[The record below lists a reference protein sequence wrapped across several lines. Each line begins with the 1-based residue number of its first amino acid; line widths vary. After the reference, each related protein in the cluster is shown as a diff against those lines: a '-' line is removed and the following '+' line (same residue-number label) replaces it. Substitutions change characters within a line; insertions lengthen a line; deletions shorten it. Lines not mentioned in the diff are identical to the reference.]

1 MILFANSR
9 FELLFSFD
17 FLSIFFFRT
26 ELINIIVAIS
36 LCLTFL
42 NWCAASYLGLRLLQA
57 NFDLTSFL
65 LICWAAQ
72 LIWFFVLVGL
82 WLFVRKCWPWAMVCW
97 AFAGLLLSLLQL
109 AIHTQMVSAGGGY
122 LGGDFGGDHF
132 GGGDQKRKKKFIF
145 TSNQLLLATLSL
157 YVDSVLIFT
166 LVTPVTGALVSAL
179 QQLTT
184 SAGLLP
190 KDGFMRAV

>member
-1 MILFANSR
+1 MILFVNSR

-42 NWCAASYLGLRLLQA
+42 NWCAASYLGLWLLQA
-57 NFDLTSFL
+57 NFDLTAFL

-109 AIHTQMVSAGGGY
+109 AIHTQMVSGGG
-122 LGGDFGGDHF
+122 GGDFE
-132 GGGDQKRKKKFIF
+132 GDQKRKKKFIF

-166 LVTPVTGALVSAL
+166 LVTPVTGALVAAL